1 MKQVE
6 GGKKATVCKT
16 YRSPVMMS
24 LGGYAQFVQTGNK
37 GSADREGQGGGGG
50 RIYELGR
57 TVDHF

>member
-6 GGKKATVCKT
+6 GGKKATVRKT

-50 RIYELGR
+50 EE
-57 TVDHF
+57 FMN